1 MAGIVIINSNFD
13 QFNLSANCYP
23 VLIKK
28 RGKKQNQ
35 FQLKI
40 DNDMGRLKWEV
51 AS

>member
-13 QFNLSANCYP
+13 QFKLSANFYH
-23 VLIKK
+23 VLTKK
-28 RGKKQNQ
+28 KEKKKNQ

-40 DNDMGRLKWEV
+40 DNDMGRLNWEV